1 MNGEIRIG
9 GAAVDEAKFLPRFY
23 DGCVSVD
30 DVGCTSTLGY
40 SGDVVGVEGLEI
52 VSSSRPIVAFENG
65 KAGHVLGIFEPENS
79 GLS

>member
-1 MNGEIRIG
+1 M
-9 GAAVDEAKFLPRFY
+9 
-23 DGCVSVD
+23 D